1 MFLGLQDLFSQL
13 TYNVSLQNPASLG
26 VLFIMGVLSDLGFP
40 LLLTLEIF
48 VLFASYYIGP
58 LSMQVVLIMI
68 MLLLG
73 REIGAA
79 ILYWVSRLVGIPFL
93 QWLEKHFSWFLRGVE
108 TLKSR
113 ITQRIALAVVVVRLT
128 PGFLQVPSIVAGSL
142 KLQYW
147 RFALGVV
154 ISSLIYDSGLVLFG
168 FIARETI
175 KNASQDLQNY
185 FIFGFISLIIV
196 MWLILYFR
204 FRHIFDK
211 RDKPD

>member
-1 MFLGLQDLFSQL
+1 VFLGLHDLFSQL

-26 VLFIMGVLSDLGFP
+26 VLFIMGALSDLGFP

-48 VLFASYYIGP
+48 VMFASYYIGP
-58 LSMQVVLIMI
+58 LSMQVLLIMT

-79 ILYWVSRLVGIPFL
+79 ILYWVSRLVGTPFL

-113 ITQRIALAVVVVRLT
+113 ITQRITLAVVVVRLT

-142 KLQYW
+142 HLQYW

-185 FIFGFISLIIV
+185 FILGFMLVIIV
-196 MWLILYFR
+196 MWLILFFR

-211 RDKPD
+211 RYKPD